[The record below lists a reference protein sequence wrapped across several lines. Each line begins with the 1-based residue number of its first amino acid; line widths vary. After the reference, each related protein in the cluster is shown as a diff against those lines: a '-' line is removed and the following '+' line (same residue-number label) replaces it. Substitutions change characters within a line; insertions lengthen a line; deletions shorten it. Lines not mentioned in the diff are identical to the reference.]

1 MKFLLDTKSVKQ
13 EEDEKVEKT
22 RSKSDDNPQEN
33 HVKVDYIM
41 ITKVK
46 AHNDNKRNIKLTEN
60 GSYKN
65 GRQKTIT
72 NCKSTF
78 KIRFQSRI
86 FI

>member
-1 MKFLLDTKSVKQ
+1 MIPKAVKK
-13 EEDEKVEKT
+13 EEKKVEKT

-46 AHNDNKRNIKLTEN
+46 AHNKRSIKLTEN

-78 KIRFQSRI
+78 KIRFQSNI
-86 FI
+86 S